1 MERRELFSRARKKY
15 REKIGESA
23 RTLRRRL
30 SSSRA
35 LPMSPGLPA
44 RSLDEGDTHQRLDPL
59 ESVRFHVSST
69 FQSRRILRDGGMT
82 GRVWNDASQRPFHLG
97 KGHSIGREKETNRNS
112 GFGGEGRYSR
122 KGTVRGPAQCR
133 LECLRMACR
142 EEREAFRG
150 QSRGGSV
157 VREPS
162 YGAVAAGGRP
172 GYGPGHRSR
181 VWVRSLS
188 GLLLRTPVSAKARL
202 SHQAVQQSSC

>member
-1 MERRELFSRARKKY
+1 M
-15 REKIGESA
+15 
-23 RTLRRRL
+23 TRL
-30 SSSRA
+30 
-35 LPMSPGLPA
+35 
-44 RSLDEGDTHQRLDPL
+44 
-59 ESVRFHVSST
+59 
-69 FQSRRILRDGGMT
+69 
-82 GRVWNDASQRPFHLG
+82 
-97 KGHSIGREKETNRNS
+97 KGHSIWARAIPSAGKRKRTVIPASEGKDGIPGRGR
-112 GFGGEGRYSR
+112 FGGQPSAG
-122 KGTVRGPAQCR
+122 GG

-202 SHQAVQQSSC
+202 SQRSNKAVAEDCYKWVEKRCMNSTILAAVLCNSVKRVIRSAPSRAGT

>member
-1 MERRELFSRARKKY
+1 
-15 REKIGESA
+15 
-23 RTLRRRL
+23 
-30 SSSRA
+30 
-35 LPMSPGLPA
+35 MSPGLPA

-59 ESVRFHVSST
+59 ESVRFHVSSS

-97 KGHSIGREKETNRNS
+97 KGHSIGREKERTVIPASEGKDGIPGR
-112 GFGGEGRYSR
+112 GRFGGQPSAG
-122 KGTVRGPAQCR
+122 GG

-202 SHQAVQQSSC
+202 SRPTKQLLKIGLFGQNTR